1 MDEIQKNRNEIV
13 RKKIFD
19 VEEIKIGKYPMD
31 SPWVKP
37 VRICYKQDGK
47 EKVWDVVKSHDS
59 VGIVVFN
66 ITRKKLILVRQF
78 RPAAYYACLPDKIDK
93 IDLKKYPPSLGV
105 TLELCAGIVDKDKPL
120 VEIARDEL
128 REECGYEAPASAFKE
143 IVTYRG
149 VGSGATKQ
157 TLFYVE
163 VTDDMH
169 THPGGGAECEGEL
182 IELVEMNIEEAENYI
197 TSGEVQS
204 PSSFLFGISWFL
216 CNKRGH

>member
-1 MDEIQKNRNEIV
+1 ML
-13 RKKIFD
+13 D
-19 VEEIKIGKYPMD
+19 VEEIRVGEYPVD
-31 SPWVKP
+31 SPWVRP
-37 VRICYKQDGK
+37 VRILYTQDGK

-59 VGIVVFN
+59 VGIIVFN
-66 ITRKKLILVRQF
+66 TTREKLILVRQF
-78 RPAAYYACLPDKIDK
+78 RPAAYYACLPDKIEK
-93 IDLKKYPPSLGV
+93 IDLKLYPPTLGL

-128 REECGYEAPASAFKE
+128 KEECGYEAPASAFTK

-163 VTDDMH
+163 VTDEMH
-169 THPGGGAECEGEL
+169 IHPGGGAESEGEL
-182 IELVEMNIEEAENYI
+182 IELVEMSIQEAKEYI
-197 TSGEVQS
+197 ASGEVQS

-216 CNKRGH
+216 CNIRGWQMYTSE